1 MGWMGARGQED
12 PTSPRIGDKWKR
24 FMEEKSMR
32 SEEGKGDTITLF
44 NLTDRHFDSMVRPF
58 VNWAIVESV
67 GEDYAVSSYPIT
79 IKVKD
84 GVTVGKFREALM
96 ELLLSLNEPDPSR
109 ELRDPDVQIESA
121 GINFFSIKAPRNKV
135 LG

>member
-1 MGWMGARGQED
+1 
-12 PTSPRIGDKWKR
+12 
-24 FMEEKSMR
+24 MEEKSMR

-44 NLTDRHFDSMVRPF
+44 NLTDRNFDSMVRPF

-67 GEDYAVSSYPIT
+67 GEDYAVSFYPIT